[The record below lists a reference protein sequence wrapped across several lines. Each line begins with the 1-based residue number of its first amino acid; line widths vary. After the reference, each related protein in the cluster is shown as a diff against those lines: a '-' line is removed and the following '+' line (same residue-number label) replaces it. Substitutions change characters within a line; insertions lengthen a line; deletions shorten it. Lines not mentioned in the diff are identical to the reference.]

1 MEKTKKKLKTMLA
14 ETPAA
19 YYAFRAC
26 VVTDSSRLADEF
38 EEYLGK
44 ERVTFKSHLSEVIG
58 EKECGVYIVDTKV
71 SDMNLWPAPLL
82 LEPGASSKSWLFL
95 LASVTD
101 ASLLGATPADSAFFD
116 RRSGG
121 VEKVAFYLQNRLDPQ
136 SGKKIKGIEYVRNLR
151 TFIVRMQN
159 GRIYPLRL
167 DDLPEADSS
176 DVVRWAI
183 DKSLHY
189 FEVMQESGNALEV
202 PWDAVLYHC
211 EPEYE
216 YYKGKQDRSQGLDRA
231 IRIGSKVREWR
242 IKKGLSITELAERA
256 GMKRPNLSRLE
267 HGQHLPSLE
276 TLERVADAL
285 VVPVA
290 ELVAVRTV

>member
-1 MEKTKKKLKTMLA
+1 MEKTKKKLKTVLA

-19 YYAFRAC
+19 YHAFKAC
-26 VVTDSSRLADEF
+26 VVTDSSRMAEEF
-38 EEYLGK
+38 KEHLGS
-44 ERVTFKSHLSEVIG
+44 ERVMLKSHLSEVIG
-58 EKECGVYIVDTKV
+58 ERECGVYIVDTRV

-82 LEPGASSKSWLFL
+82 LEPGAASKSWLFL
-95 LASVTD
+95 LASITD

-116 RRSGG
+116 RRTGG
-121 VEKVAFYLQNRLDPQ
+121 VEQVANYLQNRLDRQ
-136 SGKKIKGIEYVRNLR
+136 SGKKIKSIEYMKNLR

-176 DVVRWAI
+176 DVTRWAI
-183 DKSLHY
+183 GKSLHH
-189 FEVMQESGNALEV
+189 FEVTQGSGNSIEV
-202 PWDAVLYHC
+202 PWDAVLYRC

-216 YYKGKQDRSQGLDRA
+216 YFKGKQDRSQGPDRA
-231 IRIGSKVREWR
+231 MRIGSKVRGWR
-242 IKKGLSITELAERA
+242 LKKGLSITELAERA

-276 TLERVADAL
+276 TLERVAEAL
-285 VVPVA
+285 AVPVA
-290 ELVAVRTV
+290 ELVAVSTA